1 MVNWWLQPNVRMV
14 FVLNI
19 FIARSIYFS
28 VMSVINVW
36 MKSTLYFIMSLIN
49 VMFIWLLNEYLE
61 HFLVCLVYY
70 CLLTLFYHKRS
81 SSFVSVLHLFF
92 CLVFCF
98 LCLDFN
104 IMFDSTRSL
113 SRTLMVHLWYASSI
127 MANQNDCS
135 LRFLNTYVNCKM
147 FVVTN
152 YFPKTINN
160 ISSFLEPWHLASL
173 FFFYT
178 HFVLSKGFH
187 IQSILKKYIEKRSR
201 IFMRVN

>member
-1 MVNWWLQPNVRMV
+1 
-14 FVLNI
+14 
-19 FIARSIYFS
+19 
-28 VMSVINVW
+28 
-36 MKSTLYFIMSLIN
+36 
-49 VMFIWLLNEYLE
+49 MFIWLLNEYLE

-70 CLLTLFYHKRS
+70 CLLTLFYHKRD

-92 CLVFCF
+92 CLVLCF

-104 IMFDSTRSL
+104 IMFDSTRLL

-147 FVVTN
+147 CVVTN

-160 ISSFLEPWHLASL
+160 ISSFLEPWHLARYSC
-173 FFFYT
+173 FYT

-201 IFMRVN
+201 IFMRVNKEFILNKNDSYEQLKGIKWKWKNQFGEMMKLACVEFRFFKYLTLSNQI